1 MEVEGMT
8 HFTLSKKMNE
18 LEVKLIGDLDIDST
32 ELIEEELLPALMQH
46 QTIII
51 NFEEVPFIDSSGI
64 GLLLSTIQT
73 LNEQQIALTIS
84 KVRTEVMDI
93 FEILQIPE
101 IVGKDIFV

>member
-1 MEVEGMT
+1 MT

>member
-93 FEILQIPE
+93 FEMLQIPE

>member
-1 MEVEGMT
+1 MT

-93 FEILQIPE
+93 FEMLQIPE